1 MYYYAILDEGFV
13 SSVTSSSTQLTGE
26 NYIEITY
33 SQYTDSSLIG
43 MRYDPYTKT
52 FTERVWWSCTTDE
65 VEYSRVQELSLT
77 NKLDLLD
84 SAVNTHSHP
93 AMIQTI
99 NKSLTLTLSN
109 GTYSGTLSASEFVDG
124 GTYLLSVNYINSNTL
139 ADRTLYAFRY
149 DSSKKLQTTILLVD
163 GKNANDSL
171 LATYSSGTFTF
182 ASQYT
187 GTATSATVKVI

>member
-1 MYYYAILDEGFV
+1 MNL
-13 SSVTSSSTQLTGE
+13 
-26 NYIEITY
+26 N
-33 SQYTDSSLIG
+33 
-43 MRYDPYTKT
+43 
-52 FTERVWWSCTTDE
+52 TTDVIVPQDLE
-65 VEYSRVQELSLT
+65 SPICSSDQIWREDDMTRSISMDLT
-77 NKLDLLD
+77 AIESNIAALQ
-84 SAVNTHSHP
+84 STATSHTHP
-93 AMIQTI
+93 AMIQAI

-109 GTYSGTLSASEFVDG
+109 GTYSGTLSASDFVDG

-171 LATYSSGTFTF
+171 LATYSNSTFTF